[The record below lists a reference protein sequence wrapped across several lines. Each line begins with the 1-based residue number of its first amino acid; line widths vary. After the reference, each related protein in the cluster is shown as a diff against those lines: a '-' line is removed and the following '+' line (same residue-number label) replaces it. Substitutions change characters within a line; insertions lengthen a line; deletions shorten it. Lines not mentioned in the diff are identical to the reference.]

1 MAKKMATL
9 EWIVYIL
16 VIVGALNYGIAGLF
30 TYDILGMIFGGIPIL
45 MKIVA
50 ILIGLAGLYLIY
62 MLTKK

>member
-16 VIVGALNYGIAGLF
+16 VIIGALNYGIAGLF
-30 TYDILGMIFGGIPIL
+30 NYDILGMIFGGIPIL

-50 ILIGLAGLYLIY
+50 VLIGVAGLYLIY
-62 MLTKK
+62 MITKK